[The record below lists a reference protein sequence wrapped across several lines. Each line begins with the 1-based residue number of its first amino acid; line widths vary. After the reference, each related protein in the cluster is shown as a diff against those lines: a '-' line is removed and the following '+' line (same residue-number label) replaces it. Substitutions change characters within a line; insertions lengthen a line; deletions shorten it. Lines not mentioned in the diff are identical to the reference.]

1 MRDEFGFQMYPL
13 GAFEPRFK
21 GQMRLYGK
29 SDAPAPDPLIG
40 QAAQMSADTANR
52 ALEWYMQQY
61 EDSAPARE
69 AANSAALE
77 ASQLQAEQMRLQN
90 KASTSAQDFYDTTF
104 KPLEQ
109 KIVADAQAYDTPERR
124 EAEAGRAMA
133 SVGTQFAQQR
143 DQMQRQASALGVGDP
158 SSGASVAR
166 AGTLGAMEAASRA
179 AAGNSAIQNVETVG
193 RAMKADAANLGRNIA
208 SGQAT
213 QAGLA
218 LSAGTQSAQTAGMPV
233 TQGNQSAATY
243 GTGFGTAINGYGQ
256 AGSIMNQ
263 QYGTQVKASDDSGI
277 WGALGKLG
285 GAAIERWSD
294 VNQKENIEPMDD
306 DEALEAVSQTPVSK
320 WNYKPGTPGAEE
332 EGTEQQVGPMA
343 QDVAKNMGK
352 GVAPGGKKLNLIA
365 MNGVLMG
372 AVKALDRKVDQLAAS
387 LGTQMETAEA

>member
-1 MRDEFGFQMYPL
+1 MIIFSKFAGYARDG
-13 GAFEPRFK
+13 R
-21 GQMRLYGK
+21 RLYYFDKG
-29 SDAPAPDPLIG
+29 SDAPAADPLVG
-40 QAAQMSADTANR
+40 QSAKLSAETGAK
-52 ALEWYMQQY
+52 ALDWYMQQY
-61 EDSAPARE
+61 EDSAPARD
-69 AANSAALE
+69 AANKAALE

-109 KIVADAQAYDTPERR
+109 QIVTDAQAYDTPERR

-158 SSGASVAR
+158 SSGASAAR

-218 LSAGTQSAQTAGMPV
+218 LSAGSQSAQTAGLPV
-233 TQGNQSAATY
+233 TQSNQSVATA
-243 GTGFGTAINGYGQ
+243 GTGFSTAINGYGQ

-263 QYGTQVKASDDSGI
+263 QYASQVKAASEDSGI
-277 WGALGKLG
+277 WGALGTLG
-285 GAAIERWSD
+285 GAAISKWSD

-332 EGTEQQVGPMA
+332 EGIEQQVGPMA
-343 QDVAKNMGK
+343 QDVAKNMGT
-352 GVAPGGKKLNLIA
+352 GVAPRGKKLNLIA